1 MPSGRTPILVL
12 CFFVVTCAVVPLG
25 GQAAVA
31 QDRATEREQLEKR
44 RADLDNEIAAL
55 DNANADLAPT
65 IAARTVDLRRATA
78 QLEVIGDEFTRTVE
92 ARKVP
97 VRNRLLIAI
106 DAYER
111 GDPSVTNL
119 LAELLLTSTDGDRI
133 SELATQSEI
142 YNAVVQDADRKI
154 VDIDNQLRDLAT
166 RVAAQQSAIKGVQD
180 QLDAVVA
187 KTTAERRQLRQQKAN
202 ERADVQRR
210 IDAIIASATTGL
222 LTGLPSF
229 EDRNR
234 PAIVVKIDN
243 VEDARPPVGINRA
256 DVVYEELV
264 EGGLTRLAAVFHSR
278 GSDPVGPVRSARS
291 TDVHL
296 FPMLNRPLFA
306 NSGGNG
312 GVRYEMSQSTLVD
325 VGNSVVAAGVLP
337 RRQPSRAPQPLHQYH
352 RTLELAQ
359 GKTGGTPPALF
370 SFRAPNA
377 ALPASAQ
384 PIQGVT
390 IRFPTRIDYDW
401 NGTGW
406 TRTQSGRRHVDSD
419 GVQIAPANVIVQFVP
434 YKQSSSD
441 PNSPEAVVTGSGDAW
456 ILTAGKMILGTW
468 SRANDESVSIYTDSD
483 GKPISLTPGTTL
495 IELPRPGTA
504 EPR

>member
-25 GQAAVA
+25 SQSAVA

-44 RADLDNEIAAL
+44 LVELTTEIAAL
-55 DNANADLAPT
+55 ERANVELAPT
-65 IAARTVDLRRATA
+65 IEARTIDLRRATA

-119 LAELLLTSTDGDRI
+119 LAELLLTSTDSDRI
-133 SELATQSEI
+133 SDMATQSEI
-142 YNAVVQDADRKI
+142 YNAVVQDADRRI
-154 VDIDNQLRDLAT
+154 VDIDNQLRTLAT
-166 RVAAQQSAIKGVQD
+166 RVAAQQSAIKGVQE
-180 QLDAVVA
+180 QYDAVVA
-187 KTTAERRQLRQQKAN
+187 KRQQNDDLFEQKAR
-202 ERADVQRR
+202 ERADAQRR
-210 IDAIIASATTGL
+210 LDAIIASATTGL

-243 VEDARPPVGINRA
+243 VEDARPPVGINHA

-325 VGNSVVAAGVLP
+325 VGNSVVPPAYFRNDRAVPHNLFTSTTELWNSPQGQGGGV
-337 RRQPSRAPQPLHQYH
+337 
-352 RTLELAQ
+352 
-359 GKTGGTPPALF
+359 PPALF
-370 SFRAPNA
+370 SFRAPGA

-390 IRFPTRIDYDW
+390 IRFPTRIDFDW

-406 TRTQSGRRHVDSD
+406 TRTQSGRRHIDSD
-419 GVQIAPANVIVQFVP
+419 GVQIAPANVIVQFVT

-441 PNSPEAVVTGSGDAW
+441 PNSPEAIVTGTGDAW
-456 ILTAGKMILGTW
+456 VLTAGKMILATW
-468 SRANDESVSIYTDSD
+468 SRANDESVSVYTDSE
-483 GKPISLTPGTTL
+483 GKPITLTPGTTFV
-495 IELPRPGTA
+495 ELPRPGTA
-504 EPR
+504 ELR

>member
-1 MPSGRTPILVL
+1 M
-12 CFFVVTCAVVPLG
+12 
-25 GQAAVA
+25 
-31 QDRATEREQLEKR
+31 
-44 RADLDNEIAAL
+44 
-55 DNANADLAPT
+55 
-65 IAARTVDLRRATA
+65 RRATA

-119 LAELLLTSTDGDRI
+119 LAELLLTSTDSDRI
-133 SELATQSEI
+133 SDMATQSEI

-154 VDIDNQLRDLAT
+154 VDIDNQLRALAT
-166 RVAAQQSAIKGVQD
+166 RVAAQQGAIKGVQD

-187 KTTAERRQLRQQKAN
+187 KKKQNDDTRQQKVN

-229 EDRNR
+229 DDRNR

-243 VEDARPPVGINRA
+243 VEDARPPVGINKA

-325 VGNSVVAAGVLP
+325 VGNSVVGAAYYRDDNREVPHNLFAG
-337 RRQPSRAPQPLHQYH
+337 
-352 RTLELAQ
+352 TTELWKAMAS
-359 GKTGGTPPALF
+359 KGGTPPALF
-370 SFRAPNA
+370 SFRAPGA

-406 TRTQSGRRHVDSD
+406 TRTQSGRRHTDSD
-419 GVQIAPANVIVQFVP
+419 GVQIAPANVIVQFVT

-441 PNSPEAVVTGSGDAW
+441 PNSPEAIVTGSGDAW
-456 ILTAGKMILGTW
+456 VLTAGKMILGTW
-468 SRANDESVSIYTDSD
+468 SRANDESVSIYTDTD
-483 GKPISLTPGTTL
+483 GKQISLTPGTTFV
-495 IELPRPGTA
+495 ELPRPGQA

>member
-25 GQAAVA
+25 SHAAQA
-31 QDRATEREQLEKR
+31 QDRAVEREQLER
-44 RADLDNEIAAL
+44 RLTQLDNEIASI
-55 DNANADLAPT
+55 DKANAELEPT
-65 IAARTVDLRRATA
+65 IAARSVDVRRATA

-97 VRNRLLIAI
+97 ARNRLLIAV

-154 VDIDNQLRDLAT
+154 IDIDNQLRALAT
-166 RVAAQQSAIKGVQD
+166 RVSTQQGAIKGVQD

-187 KTTAERRQLRQQKAN
+187 KKKQNDDSRQQKAN

-234 PAIVVKIDN
+234 PAIVIKIDN
-243 VEDARPPVGINRA
+243 VESARPPVGINRA
-256 DVVYEELV
+256 DVVFEELV

-296 FPMLNRPLFA
+296 LPMLNRPLFA

-325 VGNSVVAAGVLP
+325 VGNSVYPAAYYRDDNRVAPNNLFT
-337 RRQPSRAPQPLHQYH
+337 S
-352 RTLELAQ
+352 TTELWNGAQ
-359 GKTGGTPPALF
+359 GKGGTPPALF

-377 ALPASAQ
+377 SLPASAQ

-419 GVQIAPANVIVQFVP
+419 GVQIAPANVIVQFVT
-434 YKQSSSD
+434 YKQSASD
-441 PNSPEAVVTGSGDAW
+441 PNSPEAIVTGSGDAW
-456 ILTAGKMILGTW
+456 VLTAGKMILGTW
-468 SRANDESVSIYTDSD
+468 SRTDDESVSVFTDGE
-483 GKPISLTPGTTL
+483 GKPITLTPGTTW

>member
-1 MPSGRTPILVL
+1 MPSGRTPFFVL
-12 CFFVVTCAVVPLG
+12 CFFVVACAVVPFG
-25 GQAAVA
+25 SQAAVA
-31 QDRATEREQLEKR
+31 QDRVTEREQLEKR
-44 RADLDNEIAAL
+44 LVELDNEIAAL
-55 DNANADLAPT
+55 DRANTELEPT
-65 IAARTVDLRRATA
+65 IAERTIDVRRATA

-97 VRNRLLIAI
+97 VRSRLLIAI

-133 SELATQSEI
+133 SDLATQREI
-142 YNAVVQDADRKI
+142 YDAVVQDADRKI
-154 VDIDNQLRDLAT
+154 VAFDNQLRELAT
-166 RVAAQQSAIKGVQD
+166 RVAAQQSAIKSVQE
-180 QLDAVVA
+180 QFDAVVA
-187 KTTAERRQLRQQKAN
+187 KKAQNDESRQQKAN

-210 IDAIIASATTGL
+210 VDAIIASATTGL

-243 VEDARPPVGINRA
+243 VEPARPPVGINRA
-256 DVVYEELV
+256 DVVFEELV

-296 FPMLNRPLFA
+296 FPMFNQPLFA
-306 NSGGNG
+306 NSGGNS
-312 GVRYEMSQSTLVD
+312 GVRAEMARSSLVD
-325 VGNSVVAAGVLP
+325 VGNSVVPGAYYRDGNRFVPHNLFT
-337 RRQPSRAPQPLHQYH
+337 S
-352 RTLELAQ
+352 TTELWNATQ
-359 GKTGGTPPALF
+359 GRGGTPPALF
-370 SFRAPNA
+370 SFRGPNT

-384 PIQGVT
+384 PIAGVT

-401 NGTGW
+401 NGASW
-406 TRTQSGRRHVDSD
+406 TRVQSGRPHVDSQ
-419 GVQIAPANVIVQFVP
+419 GAQIAPTNVIIQFVT
-434 YKQSSSD
+434 YKQSSAD
-441 PNSPEAVVTGSGDAW
+441 ANSPEAVVIGSGDAW
-456 ILTAGKMILGTW
+456 ILTAGHMILGNW
-468 SRANDESVSIYTDSD
+468 SRNDEQSVSVFTDAE
-483 GKPISLTPGTTL
+483 GKPITLTPGTTW

>member
-1 MPSGRTPILVL
+1 MPSGRTPFLVL
-12 CFFVVTCAVVPLG
+12 LFLVVATGVVPIG
-25 GQAAVA
+25 AQAAVA

-44 RADLDNEIAAL
+44 RNDLDNELSAL
-55 DNANADLAPT
+55 VRANAELEPT
-65 IAARTVDLRRATA
+65 ILARTIDLRRATA
-78 QLEVIGDEFTRTVE
+78 QLEVIGDEFTRAVE
-92 ARKVP
+92 ARKIP
-97 VRNRLLIAI
+97 ARSRLLIAV

-142 YNAVVQDADRKI
+142 YNSVVQDADRKLAA
-154 VDIDNQLRDLAT
+154 IDNQLRELAS
-166 RVAAQQSAIKGVQD
+166 RVEAQQNAIKGVQD
-180 QLDAVVA
+180 QFDAVMA
-187 KTTAERRQLRQQKAN
+187 KKTANDQSWRQKAD
-202 ERADVQRR
+202 ERADLTRR

-222 LTGLPSF
+222 FTGLPSF

-243 VEDARPPVGINRA
+243 VENARPPVGINKA
-256 DVVYEELV
+256 DVVFEELV

-296 FPMLNRPLFA
+296 FPMLNQPLFA

-325 VGNSVVAAGVLP
+325 VGNSAV
-337 RRQPSRAPQPLHQYH
+337 PSAYY
-352 RTLELAQ
+352 RTNDRDVPHNLFANTSELWNATQ
-359 GKTGGTPPALF
+359 GRGGTPPALF
-370 SFRAPNA
+370 SFRSPSA
-377 ALPASAQ
+377 ALPGSAQ
-384 PIQGVT
+384 PVSGVT

-401 NGTGW
+401 NGSGW
-406 TRTQSGRRHVDSD
+406 SRTQSGRRHVDED
-419 GVQIAPANVIVQFVP
+419 GVQIAPANVIVQFVT
-434 YKQSSSD
+434 YKQSSAD

-456 ILTAGKMILGTW
+456 IFTAGKMILGNW
-468 SRANDESVSIYTDSD
+468 SRKDNLSVSVFTDSE
-483 GKPISLTPGTTL
+483 GNPIALTPGTTWV
-495 IELPRPGTA
+495 ELPRPGTA

>member
-12 CFFVVTCAVVPLG
+12 CFFVVTCAVVPMG
-25 GQAAVA
+25 SQSAVA

-44 RADLDNEIAAL
+44 LVDLTNEIAAL
-55 DNANADLAPT
+55 ERANVELAPT
-65 IAARTVDLRRATA
+65 IAARTIDLRRATA

-119 LAELLLTSTDGDRI
+119 LAELLLTSTDSDRI
-133 SELATQSEI
+133 SDMATQSEI

-154 VDIDNQLRDLAT
+154 VEIDNQLRTLAT
-166 RVAAQQSAIKGVQD
+166 RVAAQQSAIKGVQE
-180 QLDAVVA
+180 QYDAVVA
-187 KTTAERRQLRQQKAN
+187 KRQANDDLFELRAK

-243 VEDARPPVGINRA
+243 VEDARPPVGVNRA

-278 GSDPVGPVRSARS
+278 AADPVGPVRSARS

-306 NSGGNG
+306 NSGGNA

-325 VGNSVVAAGVLP
+325 VGNSVVPPAYYRDNDRVVPHNLFT
-337 RRQPSRAPQPLHQYH
+337 S
-352 RTLELAQ
+352 TTELWNSAQ
-359 GKTGGTPPALF
+359 GKTGGAPPALF
-370 SFRAPNA
+370 SFRAPGA

-390 IRFPTRIDYDW
+390 IRFPTRIDFDW

-406 TRTQSGRRHVDSD
+406 TRTQNGRRHVDSD
-419 GVQIAPANVIVQFVP
+419 GVQIAPANVIVQFVT
-434 YKQSSSD
+434 YKQSASD
-441 PNSPEAVVTGSGDAW
+441 PNSPEAVVIGTGDAW
-456 ILTAGKMILGTW
+456 ILTAGKLILATW
-468 SRANDESVSIYTDSD
+468 SRANDESVSVYTDSE
-483 GKPISLTPGTTL
+483 GKPITLTPGTTFV
-495 IELPRPGTA
+495 ELPRPGTA
-504 EPR
+504 ELR

>member
-12 CFFVVTCAVVPLG
+12 CFFAVTCAVVPLG
-25 GQAAVA
+25 SHAAVA

-44 RADLDNEIAAL
+44 LVELTNEIAAL
-55 DNANADLAPT
+55 ERANVELAPT
-65 IAARTVDLRRATA
+65 IAARTIDLRRATA

-111 GDPSVTNL
+111 GDPTVTNV
-119 LAELLLTSTDGDRI
+119 LAELLLTSTDAERI
-133 SELATQSEI
+133 SDMATQTEI

-154 VDIDNQLRDLAT
+154 VAIDNQLRDLAT
-166 RVAAQQSAIKGVQD
+166 RVAAQQSAIKSVQE
-180 QLDAVVA
+180 QYDAVVA
-187 KTTAERRQLRQQKAN
+187 KRQQNDDLFERKAK

-210 IDAIIASATTGL
+210 IDAIVASATTGL
-222 LTGLPSF
+222 LTGLASF

-306 NSGGNG
+306 NSGGNA

-325 VGNSVVAAGVLP
+325 VGNSVVPPAYYRDDNRVVPHNLFTSTTELWNAMG
-337 RRQPSRAPQPLHQYH
+337 SR
-352 RTLELAQ
+352 
-359 GKTGGTPPALF
+359 GGTPPALF
-370 SFRAPNA
+370 SFRGPNA

-384 PIQGVT
+384 PISGVT

-434 YKQSSSD
+434 YKQSASD

-456 ILTAGKMILGTW
+456 VLTAGKMILGTW
-468 SRANDESVSIYTDSD
+468 SRADDQSVSVYTDSE
-483 GKPISLTPGTTL
+483 GKPITLTPGTTWV
-495 IELPRPGTA
+495 ELPRPGTA

>member
-1 MPSGRTPILVL
+1 MPSGRTS
-12 CFFVVTCAVVPLG
+12 FFVLVFFAVASAVVPMG
-25 GQAAVA
+25 SHAAGA
-31 QDRATEREQLEKR
+31 QDRATERETLEKR
-44 RADLDNEIAAL
+44 KTDLDNEIAAI
-55 DNANADLAPT
+55 DRSNADLEPI
-65 IAARTVDLRRATA
+65 IAARTVDVRKATA

-92 ARKVP
+92 ARKIP
-97 VRNRLLIAI
+97 ARNRLLIAI

-111 GDPSVTNL
+111 GDRNVTNL
-119 LAELLLTSTDGDRI
+119 LAELVISSSDADRI
-133 SELATQSEI
+133 SDLETQREI
-142 YNAVVQDADRKI
+142 YNSVVQDADRKL
-154 VDIDNQLRDLAT
+154 VAIDNQLRDLAA
-166 RVAAQQSAIKGVQD
+166 RVATQQNAIKGVQD
-180 QLDAVVA
+180 QLDAVVTKKA
-187 KTTAERRQLRQQKAN
+187 QNDASRQEKAN

-222 LTGLPSF
+222 FTGLPTF

-256 DVVYEELV
+256 DIVFEELV
-264 EGGLTRLAAVFHSR
+264 EGGLTRLAAVFHSQ
-278 GSDPVGPVRSARS
+278 GADPVGPVRSARS

-296 FPMLNRPLFA
+296 FPMLNHPLFA

-325 VGNSVVAAGVLP
+325 AGNSAVPAAYYRDDNREVPHNLFT
-337 RRQPSRAPQPLHQYH
+337 S
-352 RTLELAQ
+352 TTELWKNTGNQ
-359 GKTGGTPPALF
+359 GGTPPPFF

-377 ALPASAQ
+377 ALPTSAQ
-384 PIQGVT
+384 PIKGVT

-406 TRTQSGRRHVDSD
+406 VRTQSGRLHVDSA
-419 GVQIAPANVIVQFVP
+419 GAQIAPTNVIVQFVS
-434 YKQSSSD
+434 YKQSNAD
-441 PNSPEAVVTGSGDAW
+441 PNSPEAVVIGSGDAW
-456 ILTAGKMILGTW
+456 ILTAGHMILGTW
-468 SRANDESVSIYTDSD
+468 SRKDDQSIPIYTDGD
-483 GKPISLTPGTTL
+483 GNPITLTPGTTW

>member
-1 MPSGRTPILVL
+1 MPSGRTPFIVL
-12 CFFVVTCAVVPLG
+12 CCFVVTCAVVPMG
-25 GQAAVA
+25 GHAAVA
-31 QDRATEREQLEKR
+31 QDRATERETLEKR
-44 RADLDNEIAAL
+44 LVELTTEIAAL
-55 DNANADLAPT
+55 EKANVDLAPT
-65 IAARTVDLRRATA
+65 IAARTIDLRRVTA

-111 GDPSVTNL
+111 GDPTVTNV
-119 LAELLLTSTDGDRI
+119 LAELLLTSTDADRI
-133 SELATQSEI
+133 SDMATQTEI

-154 VDIDNQLRDLAT
+154 IEIDNKLRDLAT
-166 RVAAQQSAIKGVQD
+166 RVAAQQNAIKSVQEQYD
-180 QLDAVVA
+180 TVVA
-187 KTTAERRQLRQQKAN
+187 KRKQNDDLFEQRAK

-210 IDAIIASATTGL
+210 LDAIIASATTGL
-222 LTGLPSF
+222 LTGLQSF

-325 VGNSVVAAGVLP
+325 VGNSVV
-337 RRQPSRAPQPLHQYH
+337 PSAYYRDERPVPHNLF
-352 RTLELAQ
+352 TSTTELWNSPQ
-359 GKTGGTPPALF
+359 GKTGGSPPALF
-370 SFRAPNA
+370 SFRGPNTP
-377 ALPASAQ
+377 LPASAQ

-441 PNSPEAVVTGSGDAW
+441 PNSPEAVVTGTGDAW
-456 ILTAGKMILGTW
+456 VLTAGKMILGTW
-468 SRANDESVSIYTDSD
+468 SRANDESVSIYTDAD
-483 GKPISLTPGTTL
+483 GRPITLTPGTTFV
-495 IELPRPGTA
+495 ELPRPGTA

>member
-1 MPSGRTPILVL
+1 MPSGRRSFAVL
-12 CFFVVTCAVVPLG
+12 CFLVVATLVVPWG
-25 GQAAVA
+25 GQGALA
-31 QDRATEREQLEKR
+31 QDRATEREQLER
-44 RADLDNEIAAL
+44 RLADLTTEIAAL
-55 DNANADLAPT
+55 EKANADLRPT
-65 IAARTVDLRRATA
+65 IEARTADVQRSRA
-78 QLEVIGDEFTRTVE
+78 QLEVIADEFTRTVE

-97 VRNRLLIAI
+97 ARARLLIAV

-111 GDPSVTNL
+111 GDRNVTNL
-119 LAELLLTSTDGDRI
+119 LAALLLESTDGDRL
-133 SELATQSEI
+133 SELETQREI
-142 YNAVVQDADRKI
+142 YNAVVVYAEQSIAN
-154 VDIDNQLRDLAT
+154 IDNQLRELAG
-166 RVAAQQSAIKGVQD
+166 RVATQQAAIKGVQD
-180 QLDAVVA
+180 QLDALVKKRDENDA
-187 KTTAERRQLRQQKAN
+187 SFEQKAR

-291 TDVHL
+291 TDVRL

-325 VGNSVVAAGVLP
+325 VGNSVVPGAYYRDDNRFVPHNLFTSTTELWNARAG
-337 RRQPSRAPQPLHQYH
+337 S
-352 RTLELAQ
+352 
-359 GKTGGTPPALF
+359 GGTPPALF
-370 SFRAPNA
+370 SFRGPNT

-401 NGTGW
+401 NGAGW
-406 TRTQSGRRHVDSD
+406 TRTQNGRRHVDSQ
-419 GVQIAPANVIVQFVP
+419 GAQIAPTNVIIQFVP
-434 YKQSSSD
+434 YKQSSAD

-456 ILTAGKMILGTW
+456 ILTAGHMILGTW
-468 SRANDESVSIYTDSD
+468 SRADDQSVSVYTDSN
-483 GKPISLTPGTTL
+483 GNPITLTPGTTWV
-495 IELPRPGTA
+495 ELPRPGTA

>member
-1 MPSGRTPILVL
+1 MHSGRTPILVL

-25 GQAAVA
+25 GHAAVA
-31 QDRATEREQLEKR
+31 QDRAAEREQLEKR
-44 RADLDNEIAAL
+44 YRELDNDIL
-55 DNANADLAPT
+55 TIDKANGELEPT
-65 IAARTVDLRRATA
+65 IAARTVDVRRATA

-119 LAELLLTSTDGDRI
+119 LAELLLTSTDSDRI
-133 SELATQSEI
+133 SDMATQSEI

-154 VDIDNQLRDLAT
+154 VEIDNQLRALAT
-166 RVAAQQSAIKGVQD
+166 RVAAQQGAIKGVQD

-187 KTTAERRQLRQQKAN
+187 KKKQNDDTRQQKVN

-243 VEDARPPVGINRA
+243 VEDARPPVGINKA

-325 VGNSVVAAGVLP
+325 VGNSVVGAAYYRDDNREVPHNLFT
-337 RRQPSRAPQPLHQYH
+337 S
-352 RTLELAQ
+352 TTELWKAMAS
-359 GKTGGTPPALF
+359 KGGTPPALF
-370 SFRAPNA
+370 SFRAPGA

-406 TRTQSGRRHVDSD
+406 TRTQSGRRHTDSD
-419 GVQIAPANVIVQFVP
+419 GVQIAPANVIVQFVT

-441 PNSPEAVVTGSGDAW
+441 PNSPEAIVTGSGDAW
-456 ILTAGKMILGTW
+456 VLTAGKMILGTW
-468 SRANDESVSIYTDSD
+468 SRANDESVSIYTDTD
-483 GKPISLTPGTTL
+483 GKQISLTPGTTFV
-495 IELPRPGTA
+495 ELPRPGQA

>member
-25 GQAAVA
+25 SNAAVA

-44 RADLDNEIAAL
+44 YRELDSEILTL
-55 DNANADLAPT
+55 DKANAELEPT
-65 IAARTVDLRRATA
+65 IATRTIDVRRATA

-97 VRNRLLIAI
+97 VRNRLLIAV

-119 LAELLLTSTDGDRI
+119 LAELLLTSTDSDRI
-133 SELATQSEI
+133 SDMATQSEI

-154 VDIDNQLRDLAT
+154 IEIDNQLRGLAS
-166 RVAAQQSAIKGVQD
+166 RVATQQSAIKGVQD
-180 QLDAVVA
+180 QLDAVVT
-187 KTTAERRQLRQQKAN
+187 KKKQNDDSRQQKVN

-243 VEDARPPVGINRA
+243 VEEARPPVGINRA

-325 VGNSVVAAGVLP
+325 VGNSAVPPAYYRDDNRVVPHNLFT
-337 RRQPSRAPQPLHQYH
+337 S
-352 RTLELAQ
+352 TTELWNSPQ
-359 GKTGGTPPALF
+359 GKTGGTPPAMF

-390 IRFPTRIDYDW
+390 IRFPTRIDFDW

-406 TRTQSGRRHVDSD
+406 TRSQSGRRHVDSD
-419 GVQIAPANVIVQFVP
+419 GVQIAPANVIVQFVT

-441 PNSPEAVVTGSGDAW
+441 PNSPEAVVTGTGDAW

-483 GKPISLTPGTTL
+483 GKQISLTPGTTFV
-495 IELPRPGTA
+495 ELPRPGTA

>member
-1 MPSGRTPILVL
+1 MPSGRSSFVAL
-12 CFFVVTCAVVPLG
+12 CLLIAATLVVPLG
-25 GQAAVA
+25 NQGAAA
-31 QDRATEREQLEKR
+31 QDRASEREQLEKR
-44 RADLDNEIAAL
+44 KVDLTNEIAAL
-55 DNANADLAPT
+55 EKANADLRPT
-65 IAARTVDLRRATA
+65 IAARTADVQRATA
-78 QLEVIGDEFTRTVE
+78 QLEVIADEFARTVE

-97 VRNRLLIAI
+97 AQARLSIAV

-111 GDPSVTNL
+111 GDHSVNNL
-119 LAELLLTSTDGDRI
+119 LAELLLESTDGDRL
-133 SELATQSEI
+133 SELETQREI
-142 YNAVVQDADRKI
+142 YNAVVAYADKSI
-154 VDIDNQLRDLAT
+154 ANIDDQLRALGS
-166 RVAAQQSAIKGVQD
+166 RVSTQQAAIKGVQD
-180 QLDAVVA
+180 QLDGLIA
-187 KTTAERRQLRQQKAN
+187 KRNQNDAAFEQKAA

-210 IDAIIASATTGL
+210 IDAIIASSTTGL
-222 LTGLPSF
+222 FTGLPSF
-229 EDRNR
+229 EDRTR

-296 FPMLNRPLFA
+296 FPMLNKPLFA

-325 VGNSVVAAGVLP
+325 VGNSVVPGAYYRDDNRVVPHNLFT
-337 RRQPSRAPQPLHQYH
+337 S
-352 RTLELAQ
+352 TSELWNAK
-359 GKTGGTPPALF
+359 GSAGGTPPPLF
-370 SFRAPNA
+370 SFRGPNS

-401 NGTGW
+401 NGSGW

-419 GVQIAPANVIVQFVP
+419 GVQIAPTNVIIQFVP

-456 ILTAGKMILGTW
+456 ILTAGRMILGSW
-468 SRANDESVSIYTDSD
+468 SRPDDQSVSVYTDSN
-483 GKPISLTPGTTL
+483 GNPISLTPGTTW

>member
-1 MPSGRTPILVL
+1 MRSGRSSFSVL
-12 CFFVVTCAVVPLG
+12 CFVVAATVVVPLHSP
-25 GQAAVA
+25 AAVA

-44 RADLDNEIAAL
+44 KTELDNEIAAL
-55 DNANADLAPT
+55 DKANAELEPT
-65 IAARTVDLRRATA
+65 IAARTNDVRRATA

-97 VRNRLLIAI
+97 TRARLMIAV

-111 GDPSVTNL
+111 GDRTVTNL
-119 LAELLLTSTDGDRI
+119 LAELLLETTDAERL
-133 SELATQSEI
+133 SELETQREL
-142 YNAVVQDADRKI
+142 YNAVVAHAEQRIAA
-154 VDIDNQLRDLAT
+154 IDNQLRDLAA
-166 RVAAQQSAIKGVQD
+166 RVSAQQAAIKGVQD

-187 KTTAERRQLRQQKAN
+187 KKKQNDESRDRKIN
-202 ERADVQRR
+202 ERADVSRR

-243 VEDARPPVGINRA
+243 VESARPPVGINRA
-256 DVVYEELV
+256 DVVFEELV

-296 FPMLNRPLFA
+296 FPMLNQPLFA

-325 VGNSVVAAGVLP
+325 VGNSVVPGAYYRDNNRVVPHNLFT
-337 RRQPSRAPQPLHQYH
+337 S
-352 RTLELAQ
+352 TSELWNAM
-359 GKTGGTPPALF
+359 GARGGTPPALF
-370 SFRAPNA
+370 SFRGPNTP
-377 ALPASAQ
+377 LPPSAQ
-384 PIQGVT
+384 PISGVT

-406 TRTQSGRRHVDSD
+406 TRTQSGRLHVDS
-419 GVQIAPANVIVQFVP
+419 GGAQIAPTNVIVQFVP
-434 YKQSSSD
+434 YKQSSAD

-456 ILTAGKMILGTW
+456 FLTAGRMILGSW
-468 SRANDESVSIYTDSD
+468 SRNDDQSVSVFTDSE
-483 GKPISLTPGTTL
+483 GNPIALTPGTTW

>member
-1 MPSGRTPILVL
+1 MPSGRAPFFVL
-12 CFFVVTCAVVPLG
+12 CFFVAACAVVPLG
-25 GQAAVA
+25 SQTALA
-31 QDRATEREQLEKR
+31 QDKATEREQLEKR
-44 RADLDNEIAAL
+44 VTDLDNEIAGL
-55 DNANADLAPT
+55 DRSNTELEPT
-65 IAARTVDLRRATA
+65 IASRTTDVRRATA

-92 ARKVP
+92 ARKIP
-97 VRNRLLIAI
+97 ARNRLLIAI

-119 LAELLLTSTDGDRI
+119 LAELLLTSTDGERV

-154 VDIDNQLRDLAT
+154 IDIDNQLRALAS
-166 RVAAQQSAIKGVQD
+166 RVSVQQGAIKGVQD
-180 QLDAVVA
+180 QLDAVLA
-187 KTTAERRQLRQQKAN
+187 KKKQNDDSRQQKAN
-202 ERADVQRR
+202 ERADAQRR
-210 IDAIIASATTGL
+210 LDAIIASATTGL

-291 TDVHL
+291 TDVQL

-325 VGNSVVAAGVLP
+325 VGNSVVPPAYYRENNRVVPHNLFT
-337 RRQPSRAPQPLHQYH
+337 STTELWNSPQG
-352 RTLELAQ
+352 R
-359 GKTGGTPPALF
+359 TGGTPPALF
-370 SFRAPNA
+370 SFRSPNA

-419 GVQIAPANVIVQFVP
+419 GAQIAPTNVIVQFVT
-434 YKQSSSD
+434 YKQSASD
-441 PNSPEAVVTGSGDAW
+441 PNSPEAVVVGSGDAW

-468 SRANDESVSIYTDSD
+468 SRSDNQSVSVYTDAE
-483 GKPISLTPGTTL
+483 GRPVTLTPGTTW

>member
-1 MPSGRTPILVL
+1 MPSGRTTFLVL
-12 CFFVVTCAVVPLG
+12 IFFVVATAVVPLG
-25 GQAAVA
+25 TPAAVA

-44 RADLDNEIAAL
+44 RTDLEKEIADLEK
-55 DNANADLAPT
+55 ANADLAPT
-65 IAARTVDLRRATA
+65 IAAKTIDVRRATA

-92 ARKVP
+92 ARKIP
-97 VRNRLLIAI
+97 SRSRLLIAI

-111 GDPSVTNL
+111 GDRSVTNL
-119 LAELLLTSTDGDRI
+119 LAELLVQSTDGERI
-133 SELATQSEI
+133 SELETQREI
-142 YNAVVQDADRKI
+142 YNAVVQDADRKLA
-154 VDIDNQLRDLAT
+154 DIDNQLRDLAV
-166 RVAAQQSAIKGVQD
+166 RVATQQNVVKGVQD
-180 QLDAVVA
+180 QLDALVA
-187 KTTAERRQLRQQKAN
+187 KRTANDNSFQQKAN

-210 IDAIIASATTGL
+210 IDAIIASASTGL

-243 VEDARPPVGINRA
+243 VEDARPPVGINKA
-256 DVVYEELV
+256 DVVFEEVV

-296 FPMLNRPLFA
+296 FPMLNSPLFA

-325 VGNSVVAAGVLP
+325 VGNSAV
-337 RRQPSRAPQPLHQYH
+337 PSAYYRDDGRYVPHNLF
-352 RTLELAQ
+352 TNTSELWNAM
-359 GKTGGTPPALF
+359 GSKGGTPPALF
-370 SFRAPNA
+370 SFRTANA

-384 PIQGVT
+384 PIKGVT
-390 IRFPTRIDYDW
+390 IRFPTRVDFDW

-406 TRTQSGRRHVDSD
+406 VRTQSGRLHVDAA
-419 GVQIAPANVIVQFVP
+419 GVPIAPANVIVQFVT
-434 YKQSSSD
+434 YKQSSAD
-441 PNSPEAVVTGSGDAW
+441 PNSPEAVVVGDGDAW
-456 ILTAGKMILGTW
+456 ILTAGKMILGNW
-468 SRANDESVSIYTDSD
+468 SRKDDQSVSVYTDSD
-483 GKPISLTPGTTL
+483 GKPISLTPGTTFV
-495 IELPRPGTA
+495 ELPRPGTA

>member
-1 MPSGRTPILVL
+1 MPSGRAPFFVL
-12 CFFVVTCAVVPLG
+12 CFFVVACAVVPLG
-25 GQAAVA
+25 SQARA
-31 QDRATEREQLEKR
+31 RHRTSATEREQLEKR
-44 RADLDNEIAAL
+44 LTDLDNEIAAL
-55 DNANADLAPT
+55 DTANAELEPT
-65 IAARTVDLRRATA
+65 IAARTTDVRRATA

-97 VRNRLLIAI
+97 ARNRLLIAI

-119 LAELLLTSTDGDRI
+119 LAELLLTSTDGERV

-154 VDIDNQLRDLAT
+154 VDYRQPTARRSPAGSPRNKARSKASKTNST
-166 RVAAQQSAIKGVQD
+166 RSREEETRT
-180 QLDAVVA
+180 
-187 KTTAERRQLRQQKAN
+187 TTAASKRPTSGPTRSVASTRSSRLRQPAC
-202 ERADVQRR
+202 
-210 IDAIIASATTGL
+210 SP
-222 LTGLPSF
+222 GLPSF

-325 VGNSVVAAGVLP
+325 VGNSVVPPAYYREDNRVVPHNLFT
-337 RRQPSRAPQPLHQYH
+337 S
-352 RTLELAQ
+352 TTELWNSPQ
-359 GKTGGTPPALF
+359 GKAGGTPPALF
-370 SFRAPNA
+370 SFRSPNA

-384 PIQGVT
+384 PIQ
-390 IRFPTRIDYDW
+390 
-401 NGTGW
+401 
-406 TRTQSGRRHVDSD
+406 
-419 GVQIAPANVIVQFVP
+419 A
-434 YKQSSSD
+434 
-441 PNSPEAVVTGSGDAW
+441 
-456 ILTAGKMILGTW
+456 
-468 SRANDESVSIYTDSD
+468 
-483 GKPISLTPGTTL
+483 
-495 IELPRPGTA
+495 
-504 EPR
+504 